1 HRCRMRPARPG
12 FGPGRRAL
20 GGGARLHRRARHAPP
35 ACRSAGRPRRL
46 GRRYDPLGEARHGA
60 AHGGERN
67 HGGEGRQATGSDARP
82 QPGALA
88 GHGDSVAAPILW
100 ATLDTALLTVVN
112 ETTGVMVAKQ
122 PGATP
127 ARIQARVGS
136 LPSNPIA
143 IRVLAAADTLLAAGP
158 RRDSVSLA
166 AQPDSLSDSLTVRLQ
181 DTTAAGPVD
190 LSGRPVAFALSVY
203 PGGGPGANV
212 ALVTSDTARAPLAA
226 DTVTTR
232 VGIAAVKLRL
242 LAGPLPDS
250 AVVTA
255 SARRAIGT
263 LIAGAPVMF
272 VVRFLP

>member
-1 HRCRMRPARPG
+1 MDQVVALSVAVRDSIEELDTLRPHAV
-12 FGPGRRAL
+12 AL
-20 GGGARLHRRARHAPP
+20 
-35 ACRSAGRPRRL
+35 
-46 GRRYDPLGEARHGA
+46 D
-60 AHGGERN
+60 
-67 HGGEGRQATGSDARP
+67 
-82 QPGALA
+82 
-88 GHGDSVAAPILW
+88 GHGDSVAATILW

-143 IRVLAAADTLLAAGP
+143 IRVLAAADTLFAAGP